1 MPGIEA
7 SAHWRCIESHGYI
20 PHVVSRHKEARYEKL
35 ERSFMAL
42 NHIAAAIIA
51 FRKVKLTVNII
62 YG

>member
-1 MPGIEA
+1 MVKAGTEVGA
-7 SAHWRCIESHGYI
+7 EFTF
-20 PHVVSRHKEARYEKL
+20 VVDLQRGLLRWQ
-35 ERSFMAL
+35 RSV

>member
-1 MPGIEA
+1 
-7 SAHWRCIESHGYI
+7 
-20 PHVVSRHKEARYEKL
+20 
-35 ERSFMAL
+35 MAL